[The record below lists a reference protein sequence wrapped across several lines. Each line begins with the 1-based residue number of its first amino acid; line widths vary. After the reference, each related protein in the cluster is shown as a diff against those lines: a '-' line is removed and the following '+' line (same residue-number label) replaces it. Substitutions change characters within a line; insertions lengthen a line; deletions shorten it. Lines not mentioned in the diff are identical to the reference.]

1 MAITSTTNPTQ
12 PHLSPL
18 QPPILSSETYGWQNI
33 LVREFE
39 QPPSREAHQS
49 ATEHLLC
56 LSLNSRPSRVFQQM
70 DGCRHSALFTKGD
83 LSIAPAGASLVS
95 QWHHSEKYLQIQL
108 ASKFLEDVA
117 QSTLDNQAKSTELA
131 PEFRTRTPQI
141 EQIAMMLLS
150 ELRNGAPTGL
160 LYAESLTHV
169 LAVHLLKYH
178 FVSQP
183 CIVLY
188 EGGLSDHQLLQATD
202 YIIAHL
208 ASDLQLSDL
217 ATSVG
222 LSQFHFS
229 RLFKQSTGITP
240 YQYILRQRVERAK
253 HLLKTT
259 KLSVME
265 IALLCGFSSHSH
277 LGKTFRQHTGLTPK
291 NYRISQ

>member
-1 MAITSTTNPTQ
+1 MTITSVTNHTQ

-18 QPPILSSETYGWQNI
+18 QPPILMSEIYGWQNI

-39 QPPSREAHQS
+39 QPPSRETYQS

-56 LSLNSRPSRVFQQM
+56 LSLNGRPSRVLQQM
-70 DGCRHSALFTKGD
+70 NNRQHSALFARGD
-83 LSIAPAGASLVS
+83 LSITPAGALLVS
-95 QWHHSEKYLQIQL
+95 QWHHNEKYLQIRL

-117 QSTLDNQAKSTELA
+117 QSTLDNRATSVDLA
-131 PEFRTRTPQI
+131 PEFRIRTPEI

-169 LAVHLLKYH
+169 LAVHLLKH
-178 FVSQP
+178 HSVSQP
-183 CIVLY
+183 CIVLQ
-188 EGGLSDHQLLQATD
+188 EVGLSDRQLLQVTD
-202 YIIAHL
+202 YIVAHL
-208 ASDLQLSDL
+208 ASNLQLSDL
-217 ATSVG
+217 AASVG

-229 RLFKQSTGITP
+229 RLFKQSIGVTP
-240 YQYILRQRVERAK
+240 YQYILRQRIERAK
-253 HLLKTT
+253 QLLKTT

-277 LGKTFRQHTGLTPK
+277 LGKLFRQHTGVTPK
-291 NYRISQ
+291 RYRMG